1 MRQNIASVLIFRQ
14 GGKIASIK
22 RQNTGWYD
30 GYYALP
36 GGKVDPGE
44 SFTHAA
50 IREAK
55 EEVGIDLKPQNLEVA
70 LVAHLMGDD
79 GSVWTNIFFEVTGW
93 SGQLINAEPQ
103 MSAELVWHDIDKLPA
118 NTVPNT
124 LICLNALAAGLT
136 YIEHGWEN

>member
-1 MRQNIASVLIFRQ
+1 MKQNNASVIIFRR
-14 GGKIASIK
+14 GHKIACIH

-55 EEVGIDLKPQNLEVA
+55 EEVGLNLTTDNLEIL
-70 LVAHLMGDD
+70 LVAHIKGED
-79 GSVWTNIFFEVTGW
+79 GAIWVNVLFEAHDW
-93 SGQLINAEPQ
+93 SGELFNAEPNK
-103 MSAELVWHDIDKLPA
+103 SSELVWQDIDSLPE

-124 LICLNALAAGLT
+124 HVYLKALAAGKH
-136 YIEHGWEN
+136 YVECGWKN